1 MIIERVLV
9 KMIEKN
15 PDNDDDIIIAN
26 ISELL
31 ANIRQ
36 AMDEIV

>member
-1 MIIERVLV
+1 VIIDRVLV
-9 KMIEKN
+9 KIIEKN
-15 PDNDDDIIIAN
+15 LDNDDIIIAN

-31 ANIRQ
+31 AIVRQ